1 MPILL
6 FQFVTKI
13 PKIYFFS
20 GVLDSPVLQPPFLRR
35 HFHVWFACSVSG
47 IMRTEDLK
55 ILFKNTT
62 FRAEDIKTYIIDLLN
77 KFEVALLWDNENL
90 LIPSLL
96 PTEMDMRRE
105 QPGCDVRVGESCQCG
120 NGGVVG

>member
-1 MPILL
+1 MC
-6 FQFVTKI
+6 V
-13 PKIYFFS
+13 
-20 GVLDSPVLQPPFLRR
+20 V
-35 HFHVWFACSVSG
+35 G

-96 PTEMDMRRE
+96 PTETDMRRE
-105 QPGCDVRVGESCQCG
+105 QPGCDVRVSESCRCS
-120 NGGVVG
+120 NESFVFLAHLYVKI